1 MESILYIFLPCKKV
15 YPIGVTYLADFIHR
29 RKPEV
34 RQRILDLSLFSESQ
48 RSQAIRDAALEFKPD
63 LVCFSWRDI
72 QIFSP
77 HEGDASLE
85 HAFNFYFAGNPIK
98 RVAASFAGLKQLYRY
113 YSHIRANLSY
123 PWLVRKEFPKTQIM
137 IGGGAFT
144 AFADQLIEKLPE
156 GTIGILGEGE
166 DAILKVVNGESLE
179 NERYIIREG
188 KQTRKG
194 NQGSPALLDALTV
207 DLPYLTSI
215 FPQHAAYMD
224 ESIGVQT
231 KRGCPYDCAFCL
243 YPYIEGKRVRYRPP
257 EMVVKDI
264 SQHYHQWGA
273 RRFWFTDAQFITGKE
288 AYPQC
293 TEILERIVSEKLEI
307 EWSGYIRTSL
317 ITPELAKLMVRSGV
331 GDLEVAITSGSQEVL
346 NNLHMGFKLERL
358 YDGCRYLAEAGFK
371 GKVILNYSLNSPKET
386 EESLL
391 QSVESYKKV
400 ASILGEE
407 RVFPL
412 MFFLGIQPNTDLEH
426 RLLEEGYLSAGYNP
440 LMLTPTSIRKLLYNP
455 APLNKLIAKACLA
468 AWERKEG
475 SRDPR
480 AWTGSLSQT
489 ASQATPSGPKPDTAH
504 YADANLIRGIQNNS
518 GRDALLTLEE
528 ILRSRR
534 PGSADSRHHGKDGCE
549 SNELAVIHRPL
560 HAPWFA
566 CIPREHGA
574 IMPLLLG

>member
-1 MESILYIFLPCKKV
+1 MNSILYVFLPCKKV

-29 RKPEV
+29 RKPDV
-34 RQRILDLSLFSESQ
+34 RQRILDLSLFPDAQ
-48 RSQAIRDAALEFKPD
+48 RSRAIRDAATEFRPD

-77 HEGDASLE
+77 HEGDSSLE
-85 HAFNFYFAGNPIK
+85 HAFNFYFASNPLK
-98 RVAASFAGLKQLYRY
+98 RVVASFAGLQQLYRY
-113 YSHIRANLSY
+113 YSHIRAALSY
-123 PWLVRKEFPKTQIM
+123 PWLIAKEFPKAQIM

-144 AFADQLIEKLPE
+144 AFADQLIQKLPE

-166 DAILKVVNGESLE
+166 DAILKVIEGQSLE
-179 NERYIIREG
+179 NERYILREG
-188 KQTRKG
+188 KTIRKG
-194 NQGSPALLDALTV
+194 QQGAPALLDALTV

-215 FPQHAAYMD
+215 CPQYREYLG
-224 ESIGVQT
+224 ESIGVQS

-257 EMVVKDI
+257 PMVVKDI

-293 TEILERIVSEKLEI
+293 IEILERILAEKLEI

-317 ITPELAKLMVRSGV
+317 ITPEIAKLMVRSGV
-331 GDLEVAITSGSQEVL
+331 GDLEVAITSGSQVVL

-391 QSVESYKKV
+391 QSVESYKVV

-412 MFFLGIQPNTDLEH
+412 MFFLGIQPNTDLEQ

-440 LMLTPTSIRKLLYNP
+440 LMLTPTSIKKLLYNP
-455 APLNKLIAKACLA
+455 APLNSFIAKACLR
-468 AWERKEG
+468 AWERKDG

-480 AWTGSLSQT
+480 KWTGSLSQT
-489 ASQATPSGPKPDTAH
+489 PKESGT
-504 YADANLIRGIQNNS
+504 YADKNLVRGIEGNS
-518 GRDALLTLEE
+518 GRDALLSLEE

-534 PGSADSRHHGKDGCE
+534 SLRPAEDSGEK
-549 SNELAVIHRPL
+549 SVVTPAS
-560 HAPWFA
+560 
-566 CIPREHGA
+566 
-574 IMPLLLG
+574 

>member
-1 MESILYIFLPCKKV
+1 MKSILYVFLPCKQV
-15 YPIGVTYLADFIHR
+15 YPIGITYLADFVHR
-29 RKPEV
+29 RRPDV
-34 RQRILDLSLFSESQ
+34 RQQILDLSLYPQAQ
-48 RSQAIRDAALEFKPD
+48 RPAVLRDAVSAFSPD
-63 LVCFSWRDI
+63 LVAFSWRDI

-85 HAFNFYFAGNPIK
+85 HAFNFYFASNPLK
-98 RVAASFAGLKQLYRY
+98 RVAASFQGLKQLYRY
-113 YSHIRANLSY
+113 YSDIRANLSY
-123 PWLVRKEFPKTQIM
+123 PWLIYKEFPKAKIM

-156 GTIGILGEGE
+156 GVLGILGEGE
-166 DAILKVVNGESLE
+166 DALIKVIDGQPLDG
-179 NERYIIREG
+179 ERYILREG
-188 KQTRKG
+188 KRIRKG
-194 NQGSPALLDALTV
+194 EQRSTVLLDSQTV

-215 FPQHAAYMD
+215 FPQYRAYLD
-224 ESIGVQT
+224 ESIGVQS

-243 YPYIEGKRVRYRPP
+243 YPYIEGKRVRYRPAA
-257 EMVVKDI
+257 MVVQDI
-264 SQHYHQWGA
+264 AQHYHQWGA

-293 TEILERIVSEKLEI
+293 TEILERILAEKLEI
-307 EWSGYIRTSL
+307 QWSGYIRTSL

-386 EESLL
+386 EETLL
-391 QSVESYKKV
+391 QSVEAYKKV
-400 ASILGEE
+400 ASILGED

-455 APLNKLIAKACLA
+455 APLNKIIAKACLA
-468 AWERKEG
+468 AWEKKHG

-480 AWTGSLSQT
+480 PWTGSLSQT
-489 ASQATPSGPKPDTAH
+489 QAPDGAASQKT
-504 YADANLIRGIQNNS
+504 YADGSLIRGVEGNS
-518 GRDALLTLEE
+518 GREALLTLEE
-528 ILRSRR
+528 ILRSRKASGSSSATQTR
-534 PGSADSRHHGKDGCE
+534 PAATSA
-549 SNELAVIHRPL
+549 P
-560 HAPWFA
+560 
-566 CIPREHGA
+566 
-574 IMPLLLG
+574 

>member
-1 MESILYIFLPCKKV
+1 MNSILYIFLPCKKI

-34 RQRILDLSLFSESQ
+34 RQRILDLSLFPQDQ
-48 RSQAIRDAALEFKPD
+48 RSAAIRDAATEFKPD

-77 HEGDASLE
+77 HEGDSSLE
-85 HAFNFYFAGNPIK
+85 HAFNFYFASNPLK
-98 RVAASFAGLKQLYRY
+98 RITASFAGLQQLYRY
-113 YSHIRANLSY
+113 YSHIRAALSY
-123 PWLVRKEFPKTQIM
+123 PWLIAKEFPRAQIM

-144 AFADQLIEKLPE
+144 AFADQLIHKLPE

-166 DAILKVVNGESLE
+166 DAILKVIEGQSLE
-179 NERYIIREG
+179 NERYILREG
-188 KQTRKG
+188 KTVRKG
-194 NQGSPALLDALTV
+194 QQGAPALLDALTV

-215 FPQHAAYMD
+215 FPQYTEYLG
-224 ESIGVQT
+224 ESIGVQS

-257 EMVVKDI
+257 AMVVQDI

-293 TEILERIVSEKLEI
+293 TEILERLLAEKLEI

-346 NNLHMGFKLERL
+346 NDLHMGFKLERL

-371 GKVILNYSLNSPKET
+371 GKVILNYSLNSPNET

-400 ASILGEE
+400 AAILGEE

-412 MFFLGIQPNTDLEH
+412 MFFLGIQPNTDLEQ

-440 LMLTPTSIRKLLYNP
+440 LMLTPTSIKKLLYNP
-455 APLNKLIAKACLA
+455 APLNTFIAKACLR

-480 AWTGSLSQT
+480 KWTGSLSQT
-489 ASQATPSGPKPDTAH
+489 PKESGL
-504 YADANLIRGIQNNS
+504 YADKNLIRGIEGNS
-518 GRDALLTLEE
+518 GRDALLSLEE
-528 ILRSRR
+528 ILHSRQALR
-534 PGSADSRHHGKDGCE
+534 AAKDSGDKSAVTRR
-549 SNELAVIHRPL
+549 A
-560 HAPWFA
+560 
-566 CIPREHGA
+566 
-574 IMPLLLG
+574 

>member
-1 MESILYIFLPCKKV
+1 MNSILYVFLPCKKI
-15 YPIGVTYLADFIHR
+15 YPIGITYIADFIHQ

-34 RQRILDLSLFSESQ
+34 RQRILDLSLFPIAQ
-48 RSQAIRDAALEFKPD
+48 RSQAIRDAAKEFKPD

-77 HEGDASLE
+77 HEGDSSLE
-85 HAFNFYFAGNPIK
+85 HAFNFYFASNPLKKIT
-98 RVAASFAGLKQLYRY
+98 ASIEGVKQLYRY
-113 YSHIRANLSY
+113 YSHIYTILSY
-123 PWLVRKEFPKTQIM
+123 PWLMRKEFPKTQIM

-166 DAILKVVNGESLE
+166 DAILKVIEGRSIED
-179 NERYIIREG
+179 ERYIVKERGVVRKG
-188 KQTRKG
+188 KQG
-194 NQGSPALLDALTV
+194 APALLDTLTV
-207 DLPYLTSI
+207 DLPYITSI
-215 FPQHAAYMD
+215 FPQHGEYLD
-224 ESIGVQT
+224 ESIGVQS

-257 EMVVKDI
+257 AMVVKDI

-273 RRFWFTDAQFITGKE
+273 RRFWFTDAQFITGRE

-293 TEILERIVSEKLEI
+293 TEILERILAEKLEI
-307 EWSGYIRTSL
+307 EWSGYVRTSL

-358 YDGCRYLAEAGFK
+358 YDGCRYLAEAGFR
-371 GKVILNYSLNSPKET
+371 GKIILNYSLNSPKET
-386 EESLL
+386 EETLL

-400 ASILGEE
+400 ASIIGEE

-412 MFFLGIQPNTDLEH
+412 MFFLGIQPNTDLEQ

-455 APLNKLIAKACLA
+455 APLNKIIAKACLR

-480 AWTGSLSQT
+480 KWTGSLSQST
-489 ASQATPSGPKPDTAH
+489 SESNA
-504 YADANLIRGIQNNS
+504 YADKNLSKGIEGNS
-518 GRDALLTLEE
+518 GRDALLSLEE
-528 ILRSRR
+528 IIRSRR
-534 PGSADSRHHGKDGCE
+534 STSSPSQTVEPSTT
-549 SNELAVIHRPL
+549 SST
-560 HAPWFA
+560 
-566 CIPREHGA
+566 
-574 IMPLLLG
+574 

>member
-1 MESILYIFLPCKKV
+1 MNSILYVFLPCKKI

-34 RQRILDLSLFSESQ
+34 RQHILDLSLFPEDQ
-48 RSQAIRDAALEFKPD
+48 RSAAVRDAATEFKPD

-77 HEGDASLE
+77 HEGDSSLE
-85 HAFNFYFAGNPIK
+85 HAFNFYFASNPLK
-98 RVAASFAGLKQLYRY
+98 RITASFAGLQQLYRY
-113 YSHIRANLSY
+113 YSHIRAALSY
-123 PWLVRKEFPKTQIM
+123 PWLIAKEFPRAQIM

-144 AFADQLIEKLPE
+144 AFADQLIQKLPE

-166 DAILKVVNGESLE
+166 DAILKVIEGQSLE
-179 NERYIIREG
+179 QERYILREG
-188 KQTRKG
+188 KTVRKG
-194 NQGSPALLDALTV
+194 QQGAPARLDTLTV

-215 FPQHAAYMD
+215 FPQYKEYLG
-224 ESIGVQT
+224 ESIGVQS

-257 EMVVKDI
+257 AMVVQDI

-293 TEILERIVSEKLEI
+293 IEILERILAEKLEV

-346 NNLHMGFKLERL
+346 NDLHMGFKLERL

-400 ASILGEE
+400 AAILGEE

-412 MFFLGIQPNTDLEH
+412 MFFLGIQPNTDLEQ

-455 APLNKLIAKACLA
+455 APLNSFIAKACLR

-480 AWTGSLSQT
+480 KWTGSLSQT
-489 ASQATPSGPKPDTAH
+489 PKESVT
-504 YADANLIRGIQNNS
+504 YADKSLIKGIEGNS
-518 GRDALLTLEE
+518 GRDALLSLEE
-528 ILRSRR
+528 ILRSRQSLR
-534 PGSADSRHHGKDGCE
+534 SAKDSGDK
-549 SNELAVIHRPL
+549 SAVTR
-560 HAPWFA
+560 
-566 CIPREHGA
+566 GV
-574 IMPLLLG
+574 

>member
-1 MESILYIFLPCKKV
+1 MNSILYVFLPCKKV
-15 YPIGVTYLADFIHR
+15 YPIGITYLADFIHR

-34 RQRILDLSLFSESQ
+34 RQRILDLSLFPLAQ
-48 RSQAIRDAALEFKPD
+48 RSQALRDATAEFKPD

-77 HEGDASLE
+77 HEGDSSLE
-85 HAFNFYFAGNPIK
+85 HAFNFYFASNPLK
-98 RVAASFAGLKQLYRY
+98 KVVASFEGIKQLYRY
-113 YSHIRANLSY
+113 YNHIYTILSY
-123 PWLVRKEFPKTQIM
+123 PWLIRKEFPKAQIM

-166 DAILKVVNGESLE
+166 DAILKMVEGRSLE
-179 NERYIIREG
+179 DERYIVKEG
-188 KQTRKG
+188 RHIRKG
-194 NQGSPALLDALTV
+194 SQGSPALLDALTV

-215 FPQHAAYMD
+215 FPQYREYIHD
-224 ESIGVQT
+224 ESIGVQS

-257 EMVVKDI
+257 AMVVQDI

-273 RRFWFTDAQFITGKE
+273 RRFWFTDAQFITGRE

-293 TEILERIVSEKLEI
+293 TEILERIVAEKLEI
-307 EWSGYIRTSL
+307 EWSGYVRTSL

-331 GDLEVAITSGSQEVL
+331 GDLEVAVTSGSQEVL

-386 EESLL
+386 EETLL
-391 QSVESYKKV
+391 QSVESYKV
-400 ASILGEE
+400 VSSIIGEE

-412 MFFLGIQPNTDLEH
+412 MFFLGIQPNTDLEQ

-440 LMLTPTSIRKLLYNP
+440 LMLTPSSIKKLLYNP
-455 APLNKLIAKACLA
+455 APLNKIIAKACLQ

-480 AWTGSLSQT
+480 KWTGSLSQSD
-489 ASQATPSGPKPDTAH
+489 ADSSS
-504 YADANLIRGIQNNS
+504 YADKSLSKGIEGNS
-518 GRDALLTLEE
+518 GRDTLLSLEE
-528 ILRSRR
+528 IIRSRR
-534 PGSADSRHHGKDGCE
+534 ASASPRQTSEPGASSTR
-549 SNELAVIHRPL
+549 
-560 HAPWFA
+560 
-566 CIPREHGA
+566 
-574 IMPLLLG
+574 

>member
-34 RQRILDLSLFSESQ
+34 RQRILDLSLFPESQ
-48 RSQAIRDAALEFKPD
+48 RSQAIRDTALEFKPD

-123 PWLVRKEFPKTQIM
+123 PWLIRKEFPKTQIM

-194 NQGSPALLDALTV
+194 NQGAPALLDALTV

-215 FPQHAAYMD
+215 FPQHASYMD

-257 EMVVKDI
+257 AMVVKDI

-293 TEILERIVSEKLEI
+293 TEILERIVSEQLEI

-317 ITPELAKLMVRSGV
+317 ITPDLAKLMVRSGV

-455 APLNKLIAKACLA
+455 APLNKIIAKACLA

-489 ASQATPSGPKPDTAH
+489 TSQATPSGPKPDTAH

-518 GRDALLTLEE
+518 GRDALLTLED

-534 PGSADSRHHGKDGCE
+534 PAQPTAATTEKT
-549 SNELAVIHRPL
+549 AVSP
-560 HAPWFA
+560 
-566 CIPREHGA
+566 
-574 IMPLLLG
+574 MS

>member
-29 RKPEV
+29 RKPDV
-34 RQRILDLSLFSESQ
+34 RQRILDLSLFPDGQ
-48 RSQAIRDAALEFKPD
+48 RISAVRDAATEFKPD

-77 HEGDASLE
+77 HEGDSSLE
-85 HAFNFYFAGNPIK
+85 HAFNFYFASNPLK
-98 RVAASFAGLKQLYRY
+98 RVAASFAGVKQLYRY
-113 YSHIRANLSY
+113 YSHIRAALSY
-123 PWLVRKEFPKTQIM
+123 PWLIAKEFPKAQIM

-144 AFADQLIEKLPE
+144 AFADQLIQKLPE
-156 GTIGILGEGE
+156 GVIGILGEGE
-166 DAILKVVNGESLE
+166 DAILKVIEGQSLD
-179 NERYIIREG
+179 NERYILREG
-188 KQTRKG
+188 KTVRKG
-194 NQGSPALLDALTV
+194 QQGSPALLDALTV

-215 FPQHAAYMD
+215 FPQHRDYLG
-224 ESIGVQT
+224 ESIGVQS

-257 EMVVKDI
+257 SMVVKDI

-293 TEILERIVSEKLEI
+293 TEILERILAEKLEI

-331 GDLEVAITSGSQEVL
+331 GDLEVAITSGSQMVL
-346 NNLHMGFKLERL
+346 NYLHMGFKLERL

-400 ASILGEE
+400 AAILGEE

-412 MFFLGIQPNTDLEH
+412 MFFLGIQPNTDLEQ

-455 APLNKLIAKACLA
+455 APLNSFIAKACLM
-468 AWERKEG
+468 AWERKDG

-480 AWTGSLSQT
+480 KWTGSLSQ
-489 ASQATPSGPKPDTAH
+489 APKESGA
-504 YADANLIRGIQNNS
+504 YADANLIRGIEGNS
-518 GRDALLTLEE
+518 GRDALLSLEE
-528 ILRSRR
+528 ILRSRKSIVNR
-534 PGSADSRHHGKDGCE
+534 QSS
-549 SNELAVIHRPL
+549 V
-560 HAPWFA
+560 
-566 CIPREHGA
+566 GA
-574 IMPLLLG
+574 EPSKI

>member
-29 RKPEV
+29 RRPEV
-34 RQRILDLSLFSESQ
+34 RQRIVDLSLFPESQ
-48 RSQAIRDAALEFKPD
+48 RLRAVRDAATEFKPE

-77 HEGDASLE
+77 HEGDSSLE
-85 HAFNFYFAGNPIK
+85 HAFNFYFASNPLK
-98 RVAASFAGLKQLYRY
+98 RVVASFAGLHQLYRY

-123 PWLVRKEFPKTQIM
+123 PWLFAKEFPKTQIM

-166 DAILKVVNGESLE
+166 DAILKVLDGQSLDG
-179 NERYIIREG
+179 ERYIVREG
-188 KQTRKG
+188 KTVRKG
-194 NQGSPALLDALTV
+194 EQASPALLDALTV
-207 DLPYLTSI
+207 DLSYLTSI
-215 FPQHAAYMD
+215 FPQYGEYIG

-257 EMVVKDI
+257 EMVVRDI

-288 AYPQC
+288 SYPQC
-293 TEILERIVSEKLEI
+293 TEILERIVREKLEI

-386 EESLL
+386 EDSLL
-391 QSVESYKKV
+391 QSVESYKVV

-455 APLNKLIAKACLA
+455 APLNKIIAKACLM
-468 AWERKEG
+468 AWERKRG

-480 AWTGSLSQT
+480 AWSGSLSQT
-489 ASQATPSGPKPDTAH
+489 AETSTA
-504 YADANLIRGIQNNS
+504 YADKSILKGIDGNS
-518 GRDALLTLEE
+518 GRDALLSLEE
-528 ILRSRR
+528 IIRARKSSSRSIASREN
-534 PGSADSRHHGKDGCE
+534 PVATSAR
-549 SNELAVIHRPL
+549 
-560 HAPWFA
+560 
-566 CIPREHGA
+566 
-574 IMPLLLG
+574 

>member
-1 MESILYIFLPCKKV
+1 MNAILYVFLPCKQV
-15 YPIGVTYLADFIHR
+15 YPIGVTYLADFVHR
-29 RKPEV
+29 RCPDV
-34 RQRILDLSLFSESQ
+34 RQQILDLSPFPADQ
-48 RSQAIRDAALEFKPD
+48 RLQAVRDAATVFKPD

-77 HEGDASLE
+77 HEGDSSLE
-85 HAFNFYFAGNPIK
+85 HAFNFYFASNPLK
-98 RVAASFAGLKQLYRY
+98 RITASFEGLRQLYRY

-123 PWLVRKEFPKTQIM
+123 PWMIRKEFPKAKIM

-156 GTIGILGEGE
+156 GVVGILGEGE
-166 DAILKVVNGESLE
+166 DAIVKVVKGESLE
-179 NERYIIREG
+179 GERYIYREG
-188 KQTRKG
+188 SRIVKG
-194 NQGSPALLDALTV
+194 QQGATVLLDTQTV

-215 FPQHAAYMD
+215 FPQYRD
-224 ESIGVQT
+224 YVGESIGVQT

-257 EMVVKDI
+257 AMVVQDI
-264 SQHYHQWGA
+264 AQHYHEWGA
-273 RRFWFTDAQFITGKE
+273 RRFWFTDAQFITGRE

-293 TEILERIVSEKLEI
+293 TEILERILAERLEI
-307 EWSGYIRTSL
+307 QWSGYIRTSL

-358 YDGCRYLAEAGFK
+358 YDGCRYLAEAGFR

-400 ASILGEE
+400 ADILGED

-468 AWERKEG
+468 AWKKKDG

-489 ASQATPSGPKPDTAH
+489 DASASRATASAPGAAPSAA
-504 YADANLIRGIQNNS
+504 YADGNLIRGIEQNS

-528 ILRSRR
+528 ILRTRR
-534 PGSADSRHHGKDGCE
+534 GTQAGSPTVKEPAATS
-549 SNELAVIHRPL
+549 SP
-560 HAPWFA
+560 
-566 CIPREHGA
+566 
-574 IMPLLLG
+574 

>member
-1 MESILYIFLPCKKV
+1 MADSAMNSILYIFLPCKKV

-29 RKPEV
+29 RKPDV
-34 RQRILDLSLFSESQ
+34 RQRIIDLSLFPDSQ
-48 RSQAIRDAALEFKPD
+48 RLSAVRDAATEFKPD

-77 HEGDASLE
+77 HEGDSSLE
-85 HAFNFYFAGNPIK
+85 HAFNFYFASNPIK
-98 RVAASFAGLKQLYRY
+98 RVAASFAGVKQLYRY
-113 YSHIRANLSY
+113 YSHIRAALSY
-123 PWLVRKEFPKTQIM
+123 PWLIAKEFPKAQIM

-144 AFADQLIEKLPE
+144 AFADQLIQKLPE
-156 GTIGILGEGE
+156 GVIGILGEGE
-166 DAILKVVNGESLE
+166 DAILKVIEGQSLE
-179 NERYIIREG
+179 NERYILREG
-188 KQTRKG
+188 KTIRKG
-194 NQGSPALLDALTV
+194 QQGSPALLDALTV
-207 DLPYLTSI
+207 DLPYLTTI
-215 FPQHAAYMD
+215 FPQHREYLD
-224 ESIGVQT
+224 ESIGVQS

-257 EMVVKDI
+257 SMVVKDI

-293 TEILERIVSEKLEI
+293 TEILERILAEKLEI

-346 NNLHMGFKLERL
+346 NDLHMGFKLERL

-400 ASILGEE
+400 AAILGEE

-412 MFFLGIQPNTDLEH
+412 MFFLGIQPNTDLEE

-455 APLNKLIAKACLA
+455 APLNSFIAKACLM
-468 AWERKEG
+468 AWERKDG

-480 AWTGSLSQT
+480 KWTGSLSQT
-489 ASQATPSGPKPDTAH
+489 PKKSDG
-504 YADANLIRGIQNNS
+504 YADQNLIRGIEGNS
-518 GRDALLTLEE
+518 GRDALLSLEE
-528 ILRSRR
+528 ILRSRQSIR
-534 PGSADSRHHGKDGCE
+534 SAKESSGK
-549 SNELAVIHRPL
+549 SVATP
-560 HAPWFA
+560 AS
-566 CIPREHGA
+566 
-574 IMPLLLG
+574 

>member
-29 RKPEV
+29 RKPDV
-34 RQRILDLSLFSESQ
+34 RQRILDLSLFPEDQ
-48 RSQAIRDAALEFKPD
+48 RISAVRHAATEFKPD

-77 HEGDASLE
+77 HEGDSSLE
-85 HAFNFYFAGNPIK
+85 HAFNFYFASNPLK
-98 RVAASFAGLKQLYRY
+98 RITASFAGLQQLYRY
-113 YSHIRANLSY
+113 YSHIRAALSY
-123 PWLVRKEFPKTQIM
+123 PWLIAKEFPRAQMM

-144 AFADQLIEKLPE
+144 AFADQLIQKLPE

-166 DAILKVVNGESLE
+166 DAILKVVEGQSLE
-179 NERYIIREG
+179 QERYIVREG
-188 KQTRKG
+188 KTVRKG
-194 NQGSPALLDALTV
+194 QQGAPALLDALTV

-215 FPQHAAYMD
+215 FPQYTEYLG
-224 ESIGVQT
+224 ESIGVQS

-257 EMVVKDI
+257 SMVVKDI

-293 TEILERIVSEKLEI
+293 TEILERILAEKLEI

-346 NNLHMGFKLERL
+346 NDLHMGFKLEKL

-391 QSVESYKKV
+391 QSVESYKNI
-400 ASILGEE
+400 AAILGEE

-412 MFFLGIQPNTDLEH
+412 MFFLGIQPNTDLEQ

-455 APLNKLIAKACLA
+455 APLNSFIAKACLR

-480 AWTGSLSQT
+480 KWTGSLSQT
-489 ASQATPSGPKPDTAH
+489 PKESGS
-504 YADANLIRGIQNNS
+504 YADKSLIRGIEGNS
-518 GRDALLTLEE
+518 GREALLSLEE
-528 ILRSRR
+528 ILRSRQSLR
-534 PGSADSRHHGKDGCE
+534 STKDSGDKSAAIR
-549 SNELAVIHRPL
+549 
-560 HAPWFA
+560 
-566 CIPREHGA
+566 GA
-574 IMPLLLG
+574 

>member
-1 MESILYIFLPCKKV
+1 MNSILYIFLPCKKV

-29 RKPEV
+29 RKPEI
-34 RQRILDLSLFSESQ
+34 RQRIIDLSLFPEPKRLS
-48 RSQAIRDAALEFKPD
+48 AVRDATTEFRPD

-77 HEGDASLE
+77 HEGDSSLE
-85 HAFNFYFAGNPIK
+85 HAFNFYFASNPLK
-98 RVAASFAGLKQLYRY
+98 RIVASFEGLKQLYRY
-113 YSHIRANLSY
+113 YSYIQANLSY
-123 PWLVRKEFPKTQIM
+123 PWLVAKEFPKAQIM

-166 DAILKVVNGESLE
+166 DAILKVLDGQSLDG
-179 NERYIIREG
+179 ERYIVREG
-188 KQTRKG
+188 KTIRKG
-194 NQGSPALLDALTV
+194 KQASPALLDALTV

-215 FPQHAAYMD
+215 FPQHPDYTD
-224 ESIGVQT
+224 DSIGVQT

-288 AYPQC
+288 SYPQC
-293 TEILERIVSEKLEI
+293 TEILERILAEKLEI

-391 QSVESYKKV
+391 QSVESYKMV
-400 ASILGEE
+400 ASILGED

-455 APLNKLIAKACLA
+455 APLNKIIARACLL
-468 AWERKEG
+468 AWERKRG

-480 AWTGSLSQT
+480 DWSGSLSQT
-489 ASQATPSGPKPDTAH
+489 NDRSGN
-504 YADANLIRGIQNNS
+504 YADKSLLKGIDGNS
-518 GRDALLTLEE
+518 GRDALLSLEE
-528 ILRSRR
+528 IIRSRKSSSQSMASQKN
-534 PGSADSRHHGKDGCE
+534 PAATSVH
-549 SNELAVIHRPL
+549 
-560 HAPWFA
+560 
-566 CIPREHGA
+566 
-574 IMPLLLG
+574 

>member
-1 MESILYIFLPCKKV
+1 MNSILYVFLPCKKV

-29 RKPEV
+29 RKPDV
-34 RQRILDLSLFSESQ
+34 RQRILDLSLFPDAQ
-48 RSQAIRDAALEFKPD
+48 RISAVRDAATEFKPD

-77 HEGDASLE
+77 HEGDSSLE
-85 HAFNFYFAGNPIK
+85 HAFNFYFASNPLK
-98 RVAASFAGLKQLYRY
+98 RIAASFAGVKQLYRY
-113 YSHIRANLSY
+113 YSHIRAALSY
-123 PWLVRKEFPKTQIM
+123 PWLVAKEFPKAQIM

-144 AFADQLIEKLPE
+144 AFADQLIQKLPE

-166 DAILKVVNGESLE
+166 DAILKVIEGQSLE
-179 NERYIIREG
+179 KERYILREG
-188 KQTRKG
+188 NTVRKG
-194 NQGSPALLDALTV
+194 QQGSPALLDALTV

-215 FPQHAAYMD
+215 FPQHREYLG
-224 ESIGVQT
+224 ESIGVQS

-257 EMVVKDI
+257 SMVVKDI

-293 TEILERIVSEKLEI
+293 IEILERILAEKLEI

-331 GDLEVAITSGSQEVL
+331 GDLEVAITSGSQVVL
-346 NNLHMGFKLERL
+346 NDLHMGFKLERL

-412 MFFLGIQPNTDLEH
+412 MFFLGIQPNTDLEA

-455 APLNKLIAKACLA
+455 APLNSFIAKACLM
-468 AWERKEG
+468 AWERKDG

-480 AWTGSLSQT
+480 KWTGSLSQ
-489 ASQATPSGPKPDTAH
+489 APKESGG
-504 YADANLIRGIQNNS
+504 YADTNLIRGIEGNS
-518 GRDALLTLEE
+518 GRDALLSLEE
-528 ILRSRR
+528 ILRSRQSLR
-534 PGSADSRHHGKDGCE
+534 SAKE
-549 SNELAVIHRPL
+549 SSEKSVATP
-560 HAPWFA
+560 AS
-566 CIPREHGA
+566 
-574 IMPLLLG
+574 

>member
-1 MESILYIFLPCKKV
+1 MMESILYIFLPCKKV

-34 RQRILDLSLFSESQ
+34 RQRILDLSLFPEDQ
-48 RSQAIRDAALEFKPD
+48 RISAVRHAATEFKPD

-77 HEGDASLE
+77 HEGDSSLE
-85 HAFNFYFAGNPIK
+85 HAFNFYFASNPLK
-98 RVAASFAGLKQLYRY
+98 RITASFAGLQQLYRY
-113 YSHIRANLSY
+113 YSHIRAALSY
-123 PWLVRKEFPKTQIM
+123 PWLIAKEFPRAQMM

-144 AFADQLIEKLPE
+144 AFADQLIQKLPE

-166 DAILKVVNGESLE
+166 DAILKVVEGQSLE
-179 NERYIIREG
+179 QERYIVREG
-188 KQTRKG
+188 KTVRKG
-194 NQGSPALLDALTV
+194 QQGAPALLDALTV

-215 FPQHAAYMD
+215 FPQYMEYLG
-224 ESIGVQT
+224 ESIGVQS

-257 EMVVKDI
+257 SMVVKDI

-293 TEILERIVSEKLEI
+293 TEILERILAEKLEI

-346 NNLHMGFKLERL
+346 NDLHMGFKLEKL

-391 QSVESYKKV
+391 QSVESYKNI
-400 ASILGEE
+400 AAILGEE

-412 MFFLGIQPNTDLEH
+412 MFFLGIQPNTDLEQ

-455 APLNKLIAKACLA
+455 APLNSFIAKACLR

-480 AWTGSLSQT
+480 KWTGSLSQT
-489 ASQATPSGPKPDTAH
+489 PKESGS
-504 YADANLIRGIQNNS
+504 YADKSLIRGIEGNS
-518 GRDALLTLEE
+518 GREALLSLEE
-528 ILRSRR
+528 ILRSRQSLR
-534 PGSADSRHHGKDGCE
+534 STKDSGDKSAVTR
-549 SNELAVIHRPL
+549 
-560 HAPWFA
+560 
-566 CIPREHGA
+566 GA
-574 IMPLLLG
+574 

>member
-1 MESILYIFLPCKKV
+1 MSSKLFGTQNSELVTQNTMNSILYIFLPCKKV

-29 RKPEV
+29 RKPDV
-34 RQRILDLSLFSESQ
+34 RQRILDLSLFPDAQ
-48 RSQAIRDAALEFKPD
+48 RIRAVRDATTEFKPD

-77 HEGDASLE
+77 HEGDSSLE
-85 HAFNFYFAGNPIK
+85 HAFNFYFASNPLK
-98 RVAASFAGLKQLYRY
+98 RVAASFAGVKQLYRY
-113 YSHIRANLSY
+113 YSHIRAALSY
-123 PWLVRKEFPKTQIM
+123 PWLIAKEFPKAQIM

-144 AFADQLIEKLPE
+144 AFADQLIQKLPE
-156 GTIGILGEGE
+156 GVIGILGEGE
-166 DAILKVVNGESLE
+166 DAILKVIEGQSLE
-179 NERYIIREG
+179 KERYILREG
-188 KQTRKG
+188 KTVRKG
-194 NQGSPALLDALTV
+194 QQGSPALLDALTV

-215 FPQHAAYMD
+215 FPQHREYLG
-224 ESIGVQT
+224 ESIGVQS

-257 EMVVKDI
+257 SMVVKDI

-293 TEILERIVSEKLEI
+293 TEILERILAEKLEI

-331 GDLEVAITSGSQEVL
+331 GDLEVAITSGSQVVL
-346 NNLHMGFKLERL
+346 NDLHMGFKLERL

-412 MFFLGIQPNTDLEH
+412 MFFLGIQPNTDLEQ

-455 APLNKLIAKACLA
+455 APLNSFIAKACLM
-468 AWERKEG
+468 AWERKDG

-480 AWTGSLSQT
+480 KWTGSLSQ
-489 ASQATPSGPKPDTAH
+489 APKESGA
-504 YADANLIRGIQNNS
+504 YADQNLIRGIEGNS
-518 GRDALLTLEE
+518 GRDALLSLEE
-528 ILRSRR
+528 ILRSRKSIVNR
-534 PGSADSRHHGKDGCE
+534 QSS
-549 SNELAVIHRPL
+549 V
-560 HAPWFA
+560 
-566 CIPREHGA
+566 GA
-574 IMPLLLG
+574 EPSKI

>member
-1 MESILYIFLPCKKV
+1 MSLASDFTIFRLDDFQTMNSILYIFLPCKKV

-29 RKPEV
+29 RKPDV
-34 RQRILDLSLFSESQ
+34 RQRILDLSLFPDAQ
-48 RSQAIRDAALEFKPD
+48 RISAVRDAATEFKPD

-77 HEGDASLE
+77 HEGDSSLE
-85 HAFNFYFAGNPIK
+85 HAFNFYFASNPLK
-98 RVAASFAGLKQLYRY
+98 RIAASFAGVKQLYRY
-113 YSHIRANLSY
+113 YSHIRAALSY
-123 PWLVRKEFPKTQIM
+123 PWLIAKEFPKAQIM

-144 AFADQLIEKLPE
+144 AFADQLIQKLPE
-156 GTIGILGEGE
+156 GVIGILGEGE
-166 DAILKVVNGESLE
+166 DAILKVIEGQSLE
-179 NERYIIREG
+179 KERYILREG
-188 KQTRKG
+188 KTVRKG
-194 NQGSPALLDALTV
+194 QQGSPALLDALTV

-215 FPQHAAYMD
+215 FPQHREYLG
-224 ESIGVQT
+224 ESIGVQS

-257 EMVVKDI
+257 SMVVKDI

-293 TEILERIVSEKLEI
+293 TEILERILAEKLEI

-331 GDLEVAITSGSQEVL
+331 GDLEVAITSGSQAVL
-346 NNLHMGFKLERL
+346 NDLHMGFKLERL

-412 MFFLGIQPNTDLEH
+412 MFFLGIQPNTDLEA

-455 APLNKLIAKACLA
+455 APLNSFIAKACLR

-480 AWTGSLSQT
+480 KWTGSLSQ
-489 ASQATPSGPKPDTAH
+489 APKESGP
-504 YADANLIRGIQNNS
+504 YADMNLIRGIEGNS
-518 GRDALLTLEE
+518 GRDALLSLEE
-528 ILRSRR
+528 ILRSRKPNGAR
-534 PGSADSRHHGKDGCE
+534 QS
-549 SNELAVIHRPL
+549 PL
-560 HAPWFA
+560 GVEPSKV
-566 CIPREHGA
+566 
-574 IMPLLLG
+574 

>member
-34 RQRILDLSLFSESQ
+34 RQRILDLSLFPEDQ
-48 RSQAIRDAALEFKPD
+48 RISAVRHAATEFKPD

-77 HEGDASLE
+77 HEGDSSLE
-85 HAFNFYFAGNPIK
+85 HAFNFYFASNPLK
-98 RVAASFAGLKQLYRY
+98 RITASFAGLQQLYRY
-113 YSHIRANLSY
+113 YSHIRAALSY
-123 PWLVRKEFPKTQIM
+123 PWLIAKEFPRAQMM

-144 AFADQLIEKLPE
+144 AFADQLIQKLPE

-166 DAILKVVNGESLE
+166 DAILKVVEGQSLE
-179 NERYIIREG
+179 QERYIVREG
-188 KQTRKG
+188 KTVRKG
-194 NQGSPALLDALTV
+194 QQGAPALLDALTV

-215 FPQHAAYMD
+215 FPQYMEYLG
-224 ESIGVQT
+224 ESIGVQS

-257 EMVVKDI
+257 SMVVKDI

-293 TEILERIVSEKLEI
+293 TEILERILAEKLEI

-317 ITPELAKLMVRSGV
+317 ITPDLAKLMVRSGV

-346 NNLHMGFKLERL
+346 NDLHMGFKLEKL

-391 QSVESYKKV
+391 QSVESYKNI
-400 ASILGEE
+400 AAILGEE

-412 MFFLGIQPNTDLEH
+412 MFFLGIQPNTDLEQ

-455 APLNKLIAKACLA
+455 APLNSFIAKACLR

-480 AWTGSLSQT
+480 KWTGSLSQT
-489 ASQATPSGPKPDTAH
+489 PKESRS
-504 YADANLIRGIQNNS
+504 YADKSLIRGIEGNS
-518 GRDALLTLEE
+518 GREALLSLEE
-528 ILRSRR
+528 ILRSRQSLR
-534 PGSADSRHHGKDGCE
+534 STKDSGDKSAVTR
-549 SNELAVIHRPL
+549 
-560 HAPWFA
+560 
-566 CIPREHGA
+566 GA
-574 IMPLLLG
+574 

>member
-1 MESILYIFLPCKKV
+1 MNSILYIFLPCKKV

-29 RKPEV
+29 RKPDV
-34 RQRILDLSLFSESQ
+34 RQRILDLSLFSAAQ
-48 RSQAIRDAALEFKPD
+48 RSSAVRDAATEFKPD

-77 HEGDASLE
+77 HEGDSSLE
-85 HAFNFYFAGNPIK
+85 HAFNFYFASNPLK
-98 RVAASFAGLKQLYRY
+98 RVLASFAGLQQLYRY
-113 YSHIRANLSY
+113 YSHIRAALSY
-123 PWLVRKEFPKTQIM
+123 PWLIAKEFPKAQIM

-166 DAILKVVNGESLE
+166 DAILKVIEGQSLE
-179 NERYIIREG
+179 KERYIIREG
-188 KQTRKG
+188 KTIRKG
-194 NQGSPALLDALTV
+194 QQGSPAILDALTV

-215 FPQHAAYMD
+215 FPQHREYLG
-224 ESIGVQT
+224 ESIGVQS

-257 EMVVKDI
+257 SMVVKDI

-293 TEILERIVSEKLEI
+293 IEILERILAEKLEI

-331 GDLEVAITSGSQEVL
+331 GDLEVAITSGSQVVL
-346 NNLHMGFKLERL
+346 NDLHMGFKLERL

-391 QSVESYKKV
+391 QSVESYKVV

-412 MFFLGIQPNTDLEH
+412 MFFLGIQPNTDLEQ

-455 APLNKLIAKACLA
+455 APLNSFIAKACLR

-480 AWTGSLSQT
+480 KWTGSLSQ
-489 ASQATPSGPKPDTAH
+489 SSEGSGP
-504 YADANLIRGIQNNS
+504 YADKSLIKGIEGNS
-518 GRDALLTLEE
+518 GRDALLSLEE
-528 ILRSRR
+528 ILRSRPSFR
-534 PGSADSRHHGKDGCE
+534 SEKNSGEKS
-549 SNELAVIHRPL
+549 VITP
-560 HAPWFA
+560 AS
-566 CIPREHGA
+566 
-574 IMPLLLG
+574 

>member
-1 MESILYIFLPCKKV
+1 VNSILYIFLPCKKV
-15 YPIGVTYLADFIHR
+15 YPIGTTYLADFIHR
-29 RKPEV
+29 RKPDV
-34 RQRILDLSLFSESQ
+34 RQRILDLSLFPINQ
-48 RSQAIRDAALEFKPD
+48 RSQAIRDAATDFKPD

-77 HEGDASLE
+77 HEGDSSLE
-85 HAFNFYFAGNPIK
+85 HAFNFYFASNPLK
-98 RVAASFAGLKQLYRY
+98 RIAASVEGVKQLYRY
-113 YSHIRANLSY
+113 YSHIYTILSY
-123 PWLVRKEFPKTQIM
+123 PALVRKEFPKAQIM

-166 DAILKVVNGESLE
+166 DAILKLLE
-179 NERYIIREG
+179 GRSIDDERYIIKERG
-188 KQTRKG
+188 RIRKG
-194 NQGSPALLDALTV
+194 SQGSPPLLDAPAV

-215 FPQHAAYMD
+215 FPQWQEYQG
-224 ESIGVQT
+224 ESIGVQS

-257 EMVVKDI
+257 DMVVKDI

-293 TEILERIVSEKLEI
+293 TEIMERIISEKLEI

-317 ITPELAKLMVRSGV
+317 ITPDFAKLMVRSGV

-358 YDGCRYLAEAGFK
+358 YDGCRYLAEAGFN

-386 EESLL
+386 EETLL
-391 QSVESYKKV
+391 QSVESYKIV

-412 MFFLGIQPNTDLEH
+412 MFFLGIQPNTDLEQ
-426 RLLEEGYLSAGYNP
+426 RLLEEGYLSTGYNP
-440 LMLTPTSIRKLLYNP
+440 LMLTPSSIRKLLYNP
-455 APLNKLIAKACLA
+455 APLNKIIAKACLK
-468 AWERKEG
+468 AWERKQG
-475 SRDPR
+475 STDPR
-480 AWTGSLSQT
+480 RWTGSLSQ
-489 ASQATPSGPKPDTAH
+489 SSSPTPT
-504 YADANLIRGIQNNS
+504 YADQNLSRGIEGNS
-518 GRDALLTLEE
+518 GRDALLSLEE
-528 ILRSRR
+528 ILRTRR
-534 PGSADSRHHGKDGCE
+534 PAASPSQTTEPRASSAG
-549 SNELAVIHRPL
+549 
-560 HAPWFA
+560 
-566 CIPREHGA
+566 
-574 IMPLLLG
+574 

>member
-1 MESILYIFLPCKKV
+1 MNSILYIFLPCKKV

-34 RQRILDLSLFSESQ
+34 RQRILDLSLFPESQ
-48 RSQAIRDAALEFKPD
+48 RSQAVRDAALEFKPD

-85 HAFNFYFAGNPIK
+85 HAFNFYFASNPVK
-98 RVAASFAGLKQLYRY
+98 RVMASFAGLKQLYRY

-123 PWLVRKEFPKTQIM
+123 PWLIRKEFPKSQIM
-137 IGGGAFT
+137 VGGGAFT
-144 AFADQLIEKLPE
+144 AFAEQLIEKLPE

-166 DAILKVVNGESLE
+166 DAILKVVTGESLE
-179 NERYIIREG
+179 GERYIVWEG
-188 KQTRKG
+188 GHIRKG
-194 NQGSPALLDALTV
+194 EQRAPALLDALTV

-215 FPQHAAYMD
+215 FPQHAAYQD

-257 EMVVKDI
+257 EMVVRDI
-264 SQHYHQWGA
+264 AQHYHQWGA

-293 TEILERIVSEKLEI
+293 TEILERILSEKLAI

-455 APLNKLIAKACLA
+455 APLNKLIAKACLT
-468 AWERKEG
+468 AWQRKEG

-489 ASQATPSGPKPDTAH
+489 GADQGRVQTSAQ
-504 YADANLIRGIQNNS
+504 YADGNLIRGVENNS

-534 PGSADSRHHGKDGCE
+534 PAQPTAAPTEKSAVGSVS
-549 SNELAVIHRPL
+549 
-560 HAPWFA
+560 
-566 CIPREHGA
+566 
-574 IMPLLLG
+574 

>member
-34 RQRILDLSLFSESQ
+34 RQRILDLSLFPEDQ
-48 RSQAIRDAALEFKPD
+48 RISAVRHAATEFKPD

-77 HEGDASLE
+77 HEGDSSLE
-85 HAFNFYFAGNPIK
+85 HAFNFYFASNPLK
-98 RVAASFAGLKQLYRY
+98 RITASFAGLQQLYRY
-113 YSHIRANLSY
+113 YSHIRAALSY
-123 PWLVRKEFPKTQIM
+123 PWLIAKEFPRAQMM

-144 AFADQLIEKLPE
+144 AFADQLIQKLPE

-166 DAILKVVNGESLE
+166 DAILKVVEGQSLE
-179 NERYIIREG
+179 QERYIVREG
-188 KQTRKG
+188 KTVRKG
-194 NQGSPALLDALTV
+194 QQGAPALLDALTV

-215 FPQHAAYMD
+215 FPQYTEYLG
-224 ESIGVQT
+224 ESIGVQS

-257 EMVVKDI
+257 SMVVKDI

-293 TEILERIVSEKLEI
+293 TEILERILAEKLEI

-346 NNLHMGFKLERL
+346 NDLHMGFKLEKL

-391 QSVESYKKV
+391 QSVESYKNI
-400 ASILGEE
+400 AAILGEE

-412 MFFLGIQPNTDLEH
+412 MFFLGIQPNTDLEQ

-455 APLNKLIAKACLA
+455 APLNSFIAKACLR

-480 AWTGSLSQT
+480 KWTGSLSQT
-489 ASQATPSGPKPDTAH
+489 PKESGS
-504 YADANLIRGIQNNS
+504 YADKSLIRGIEGNS
-518 GRDALLTLEE
+518 GREALLSLEE
-528 ILRSRR
+528 ILRSRQSLR
-534 PGSADSRHHGKDGCE
+534 STKDSGDKSA
-549 SNELAVIHRPL
+549 
-560 HAPWFA
+560 
-566 CIPREHGA
+566 A
-574 IMPLLLG
+574 IRGG

>member
-1 MESILYIFLPCKKV
+1 MDSILYIFLPCKKV
-15 YPIGVTYLADFIHR
+15 YPIGATYLADFIHR

-34 RQRILDLSLFSESQ
+34 RQRILDLSLFPESQ
-48 RSQAIRDAALEFKPD
+48 RTSAIRDAAAEFKPE

-85 HAFNFYFAGNPIK
+85 HAFNFYFASNPIK
-98 RVAASFAGLKQLYRY
+98 RVMASFAGLKQLYRY
-113 YSHIRANLSY
+113 YSHIQANLSY
-123 PWLVRKEFPKTQIM
+123 PWLIRKEFPKAQVM

-144 AFADQLIEKLPE
+144 AFADQLIGKLPE

-166 DAILKVVNGESLE
+166 DAILKVIEGQSLE
-179 NERYIIREG
+179 GERYIMREG
-188 KQTRKG
+188 KHIRKG
-194 NQGSPALLDALTV
+194 KQGTPALLDALTV

-215 FPQHAAYMD
+215 FPQYREYVE

-257 EMVVKDI
+257 EMVVRDI

-293 TEILERIVSEKLEI
+293 TDILERILSEKLEI

-317 ITPELAKLMVRSGV
+317 MTPELAKLMVRSGV

-371 GKVILNYSLNSPKET
+371 GKIILNYSLNSPKET

-412 MFFLGIQPNTDLEH
+412 MFFLGIQPNTDLEQ

-455 APLNKLIAKACLA
+455 APLNKIIAKACLT
-468 AWERKEG
+468 AWERKQG

-480 AWTGSLSQT
+480 SWTGSLSQT
-489 ASQATPSGPKPDTAH
+489 PPQAPGK
-504 YADANLIRGIQNNS
+504 YADNSLARGIEGNS
-518 GRDALLTLEE
+518 GRDALLTLED
-528 ILRSRR
+528 ILRSRQA
-534 PGSADSRHHGKDGCE
+534 PASSAQPSDH
-549 SNELAVIHRPL
+549 P
-560 HAPWFA
+560 
-566 CIPREHGA
+566 A
-574 IMPLLLG
+574 ISSAR

>member
-1 MESILYIFLPCKKV
+1 MNSILYIFLPCKKV
-15 YPIGVTYLADFIHR
+15 YPIGVTYLAEFIHR

-34 RQRILDLSLFSESQ
+34 RQRILDLSLYPE
-48 RSQAIRDAALEFKPD
+48 RERARVLRDEASAFRPD

-85 HAFNFYFAGNPIK
+85 HAFNFYFAGNPLK
-98 RVAASFAGLKQLYRY
+98 RIVASVAGLKQLYHY
-113 YSHIRANLSY
+113 YGHIRANLSY
-123 PWLVRKEFPKTQIM
+123 PWLIRREFPTAQIM

-166 DAILKVVNGESLE
+166 NAILKVVEGQPLDG
-179 NERYIIREG
+179 ERYIIRDGRQILRGE
-188 KQTRKG
+188 QRA
-194 NQGSPALLDALTV
+194 PVLLDTLTV

-215 FPQHAAYMD
+215 FPQYTDYIGEA
-224 ESIGVQT
+224 IGVQT

-257 EMVVKDI
+257 EMVVRDI

-293 TEILERIVSEKLEI
+293 TEILERIIKEQLEI

-317 ITPELAKLMVRSGV
+317 ITPDLAKLMVRSGV

-386 EESLL
+386 EETLL
-391 QSVESYKKV
+391 QSVESYKVV
-400 ASILGEE
+400 ASILGED

-468 AWERKEG
+468 AWERKHG

-480 AWTGSLSQT
+480 TWTGSLSQT
-489 ASQATPSGPKPDTAH
+489 RSQAK
-504 YADANLIRGIQNNS
+504 YADDNLIRGIEGNS

-528 ILRSRR
+528 ILRSRKS
-534 PGSADSRHHGKDGCE
+534 PQSTSPSEKKPAMTSAR
-549 SNELAVIHRPL
+549 
-560 HAPWFA
+560 
-566 CIPREHGA
+566 
-574 IMPLLLG
+574 

>member
-1 MESILYIFLPCKKV
+1 MDSILYIFLPCKKV

-34 RQRILDLSLFSESQ
+34 RQRILDLSLFPDAQ
-48 RSQAIRDAALEFKPD
+48 RISAVRDAATEFKPD

-77 HEGDASLE
+77 HEGDSSLE
-85 HAFNFYFAGNPIK
+85 HAFNFYFASNPLK
-98 RVAASFAGLKQLYRY
+98 RIAASFAGVKQLYRY
-113 YSHIRANLSY
+113 YSHIRAALSY
-123 PWLVRKEFPKTQIM
+123 PWLIAKEFPKAQIM

-144 AFADQLIEKLPE
+144 AFADQLIQKLPE

-166 DAILKVVNGESLE
+166 DAILKVIEGQSLE
-179 NERYIIREG
+179 QERYILREG
-188 KQTRKG
+188 KTVRKG
-194 NQGSPALLDALTV
+194 QQGSPALLDALTV

-215 FPQHAAYMD
+215 FPQHREYLG
-224 ESIGVQT
+224 ESIGVQS

-257 EMVVKDI
+257 AMVVKDI

-293 TEILERIVSEKLEI
+293 TEILERILAEKLEI

-331 GDLEVAITSGSQEVL
+331 GDLEVAITSGSQVVL
-346 NNLHMGFKLERL
+346 NDLHMGFKLERL

-391 QSVESYKKV
+391 QSVESYKVV

-412 MFFLGIQPNTDLEH
+412 MFFLGIQPNTDLEE
-426 RLLEEGYLSAGYNP
+426 RLLEEGYLTAGYNP

-455 APLNKLIAKACLA
+455 APLNSFIAKACLM
-468 AWERKEG
+468 AWERKDG

-480 AWTGSLSQT
+480 KWTGSLSQ
-489 ASQATPSGPKPDTAH
+489 APKESGA
-504 YADANLIRGIQNNS
+504 YADANLIRGIEGNS
-518 GRDALLTLEE
+518 GRDALLSLEE
-528 ILRSRR
+528 ILRSRQAIR
-534 PGSADSRHHGKDGCE
+534 SATE
-549 SNELAVIHRPL
+549 SSEKSIATP
-560 HAPWFA
+560 AS
-566 CIPREHGA
+566 
-574 IMPLLLG
+574 

>member
-1 MESILYIFLPCKKV
+1 MNSILYIFLPCKKV

-34 RQRILDLSLFSESQ
+34 RQRIIDLSLYPESQ
-48 RSQAIRDAALEFKPD
+48 RTQVVRDAALEFKPE

-85 HAFNFYFAGNPIK
+85 HAFNFYFASNPIK
-98 RVAASFAGLKQLYRY
+98 RVAASFSGLTQLYRY
-113 YSHIRANLSY
+113 YSHIRATLSY
-123 PWLVRKEFPKTQIM
+123 PWLISKEFPKAQIM

-144 AFADQLIEKLPE
+144 AFADQLIQKLPE

-166 DAILKVVNGESLE
+166 DAILKVIEGQSLE
-179 NERYIIREG
+179 GERYIVREG
-188 KQTRKG
+188 KQVRKG
-194 NQGSPALLDALTV
+194 EQRAPALLDALTV

-215 FPQHAAYMD
+215 FPQYGQYVD

-257 EMVVKDI
+257 EMVVRDI
-264 SQHYHQWGA
+264 AQHYHQWGA

-293 TEILERIVSEKLEI
+293 IEILERVLHEKLDI

-400 ASILGEE
+400 ASILGED

-455 APLNKLIAKACLA
+455 APLNKIIAKACLA
-468 AWERKEG
+468 AWERKQG

-480 AWTGSLSQT
+480 RWTGSLSQDS
-489 ASQATPSGPKPDTAH
+489 ASASGTPATGS
-504 YADANLIRGIQNNS
+504 YADGNLIKGVQNNS
-518 GRDALLTLEE
+518 GREALLTLEE

-534 PGSADSRHHGKDGCE
+534 SSDPAASGAQKT
-549 SNELAVIHRPL
+549 AVSTHR
-560 HAPWFA
+560 
-566 CIPREHGA
+566 
-574 IMPLLLG
+574 